1 MRKQGA
7 DDKAIEFVKQ
17 PQEPKNTI
25 RRASGRIDAKIR
37 ARLKAMEPKKTIH
50 RDRGGGG
57 V

>member
-25 RRASGRIDAKIR
+25 QRTFERIGAKIR

-50 RDRGGGG
+50 RDGGLGM
-57 V
+57 